1 MKIESGKLGDV
12 MDVKKEANAVGVGVA
27 AAAQMEKIN
36 ALAKGTLTEEQVYV
50 FSVKLCDDQV
60 DRDFER
66 FDAAALPQL
75 ARLFVGKS
83 GIVDHKWSAEGQLAR
98 IFDTEVLSEEGVS
111 FIKAWAYIR
120 RGGAGDE
127 WIADIEA
134 GIKKEV
140 SVGCAMGRS
149 VCSVCGGE
157 YGTCGHC
164 KGEYY
169 DGELCCAILRE
180 PVDAYEF
187 SFVAVPAQ
195 REAGVLKG
203 MGRRCTLKEL
213 ADEFGAQEEY
223 RGLFKQAQ
231 LGRAYQRQLSDEVV
245 RLGLMLGLKIA
256 EPTLR
261 GAVEKLAGNELVELR
276 DALREQAAEKYPIQL
291 QLGSVRGEEA
301 LESGY
306 LI

>member
-1 MKIESGKLGDV
+1 ME
-12 MDVKKEANAVGVGVA
+12 VKKDAAAVAVGTPN
-27 AAAQMEKIN
+27 AQQLEKIN
-36 ALAKGTLTEEQVYV
+36 ALAKGKLTEEQVYV
-50 FSVKLCDDQV
+50 FSVRLCDDQV
-60 DRDFER
+60 DRDYER
-66 FDAAALPQL
+66 FDTAALPEL
-75 ARLFVGKS
+75 AKLFLGKS
-83 GIVDHKWSAEGQLAR
+83 GIVDHKWSAGGQLAR
-98 IFDTEVLSEEGVS
+98 IFDTEILEEKGVTG
-111 FIKAWAYIR
+111 IKAWAYIR

-157 YGTCGHC
+157 YGSCGHR

-203 MGRRCTLKEL
+203 MGRRLTLKEL
-213 ADEFGAQEEY
+213 AEEFGVREEY
-223 RGLFKQAQ
+223 RGLWKQAK
-231 LGRAYQRQLSDEVV
+231 LGQAYQKQLSDEVV
-245 RLGLMLGLKIA
+245 RLTLMLGLKIG
-256 EPTLR
+256 EPVLR
-261 GAVEKLAGNELVELR
+261 GAVEKLAGNELVELL
-276 DALREQAAEKYPIQL
+276 DALREQAAESYPIQL
-291 QLGSVRGEEA
+291 QLGPVRGEEA